1 LVLGAKMPVE
11 QLFNVMSINPARIAG
26 LDASGARPYGHT
38 PHGQPVAIGNVA
50 NLVVVD
56 LDATWTVEG
65 SSLASLAANTPYEGR
80 TMHGAIRHTVLRGEL
95 VVLEGKATR

>member
-1 LVLGAKMPVE
+1 
-11 QLFNVMSINPARIAG
+11 
-26 LDASGARPYGHT
+26 
-38 PHGQPVAIGNVA
+38 
-50 NLVVVD
+50 VVD

>member
-1 LVLGAKMPVE
+1 MSIE
-11 QLFNVMSINPARIAG
+11 RLFEVMSINPARIAG
-26 LDASGARPYGHT
+26 LDASSPRPYGHT

-56 LDATWTVEG
+56 LEATWTVEG

-80 TMHGAIRHTVLRGEL
+80 RMHGAVRHTVLRGEL
-95 VVLEGKATR
+95 VVREGNPTR